1 VHISGSQRKKIA
13 AKSSLLAKKGD
24 VISIETLG
32 GGGWG
37 KSEE

>member
-13 AKSSLLAKKGD
+13 AKSSLSAKKGD
-24 VISIETLG
+24 LISIETPG

-37 KSEE
+37 KADF